1 MDLAHLVQT
10 ISIYALPVIF
20 GITLHEA
27 AHGYV
32 AKHFGDTTAYVLGRV
47 SLNPVRHIDL
57 VGTIIVPLV
66 ILLATSWGAGQG
78 MLFGWAK
85 PVPVNYHALRK
96 PKRDMMW
103 VAAAGPAANLA
114 MALGWALTAKLA
126 LVMPSNYFT
135 DPLFLISQAGV
146 TVNLVLMLLNLIP
159 LLAARRRAH
168 RRRPAADADG
178 RPVRAPRALGLP
190 DPARADVHERAWDR
204 PRADGGRL
212 AAADRERVRDALT
225 WSLNGWCR
233 GCARPARCTWATTTA
248 RSRTGCG
255 CRASIRATSS
265 SPTGTRS
272 RRITR
277 SRRSSS
283 RTCGTWWSTGSPPA
297 STPAQ
302 ATLFIQSRVPE
313 HAELHTLLSMITPL
327 GWLERVPTY
336 KDQQE
341 KLTDRDLSTY
351 GFLGYPLLQAADVLI
366 YRAKFVP
373 VGEDQVPHVEFMRE
387 IARRFNHIYGREPG
401 FEEKALAAAKKLGS
415 AQGEALPRAANEV
428 PGAG

>member
-57 VGTIIVPLV
+57 VRTIIVPLA
-66 ILLATSWGAGQG
+66 ILLVTSWGAGQG

-126 LVMPSNYFT
+126 LVMPNNYFT

-159 LLAARRRAH
+159 LL
-168 RRRPAADADG
+168 P
-178 RPVRAPRALGLP
+178 L
-190 DPARADVHERAWDR
+190 
-204 PRADGGRL
+204 DGGRIVAGLLPTRMADQYARLEPWGFPILL
-212 AAADRERVRDALT
+212 ALMFTNVLGIVLGPMVAG
-225 WSLNGWCR
+225 SL
-233 GCARPARCTWATTTA
+233 
-248 RSRTGCG
+248 
-255 CRASIRATSS
+255 
-265 SPTGTRS
+265 
-272 RRITR
+272 
-277 SRRSSS
+277 
-283 RTCGTWWSTGSPPA
+283 
-297 STPAQ
+297 Q
-302 ATLFIQSRVPE
+302 
-313 HAELHTLLSMITPL
+313 
-327 GWLERVPTY
+327 
-336 KDQQE
+336 
-341 KLTDRDLSTY
+341 
-351 GFLGYPLLQAADVLI
+351 LI
-366 YRAKFVP
+366 
-373 VGEDQVPHVEFMRE
+373 
-387 IARRFNHIYGREPG
+387 
-401 FEEKALAAAKKLGS
+401 
-415 AQGEALPRAANEV
+415 ANAF
-428 PGAG
+428 GML